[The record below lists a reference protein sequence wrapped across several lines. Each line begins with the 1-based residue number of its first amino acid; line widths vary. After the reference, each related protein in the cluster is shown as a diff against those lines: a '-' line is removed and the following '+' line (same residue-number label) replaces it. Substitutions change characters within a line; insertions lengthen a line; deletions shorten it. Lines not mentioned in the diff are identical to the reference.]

1 MFCAL
6 LLSLVLWIDLA
17 KGQFYPTC
25 AAQFQAYYQAIANS
39 IGSPQP
45 PGPALEPIIITP
57 FPGGIDISFN
67 FGSIARQYQSA
78 LTPGI
83 LNSPPI
89 INYVSF
95 IRPWCATSIE
105 VVCGGALLTS
115 LPKTAYCRIIDYDVH
130 AETAAGRFFLY
141 NPEAS
146 GIPLPATC
154 DGNLRVRMFGDF
166 VVGPGMPNTFLN
178 ESRYTYSLSG
188 LPLTLTNL
196 SLTDAITDYQTS
208 LCEPIYVAPILNIPE
223 NQTQLV
229 CADRD
234 ISCAITPRPGTNN
247 QQIAPTPSFA
257 CVGSIPGEEG
267 EYMVWHISFLG
278 QANNLKL
285 INYCVKFCAQF
296 DDACNTT
303 TGFECRQG
311 YPGTRAQ
318 WRSNYTSFDSV
329 IAILFPNDATATIT
343 FFNPHYVPAVT
354 DPFIREVPCICS
366 LSVDC
371 LADGRIDFQNEV
383 SKVLQPNNAPPRVNA
398 TTPIYI
404 LPGQQ
409 RINVSAW
416 ASFDPDRLPNPL
428 TFHWEVYN
436 TTPSP
441 VIIENADSPN
451 ATVVADFVL
460 GTYQLIVYVS
470 DGQIVYFAR
479 VNITVEANVIIV
491 VLPRY
496 IEVQYVLLR
505 ECPSPLGSLPNSSVS
520 IPLNGSA
527 SYGLNPAIPLFY
539 NWTQTAGSN
548 ITVPFECDPVTVD
561 YYPVEAL
568 YDTNTSILKFVP
580 PAYGIYTFRL
590 TVCDNGTSPCRFQE
604 IHVSVELNFDGPNS
618 TKNNYTDYPDA
629 PTFNVSNGSVPTISF
644 PPTTSGGGVTFQ
656 PLPRPPI
663 FFVPTPEPLPSST
676 NATSFFPRLPPP
688 SAAELALL
696 FFALICAILI
706 WFLLFSFCLSQ
717 LRNDHR
723 SYFDRTPIYQPP
735 NQY

>member
-1 MFCAL
+1 MLRVL
-6 LLSLVLWIDLA
+6 LLSLILWIGIS
-17 KGQFYPTC
+17 KGQYPTC
-25 AAQFQAYYQAIANS
+25 AAQFQAYYQG
-39 IGSPQP
+39 IGNLIRSPLP
-45 PGPALEPIIITP
+45 PGTALEPIIITT
-57 FPGGIDISFN
+57 FAGGINISFN
-67 FGSIARQYQSA
+67 FGSVARQYQSA

-83 LNSPPI
+83 LTSPPI

-95 IRPWCATSIE
+95 IRPWCTTSIE

-130 AETAAGRFFLY
+130 AEPAAGRFFLY

-146 GIPLPATC
+146 GIPLPASC
-154 DGNLRVRMFGDF
+154 DGNLKVRMFGEF
-166 VVGPGMPNTFLN
+166 VVGPGVPNSFLN
-178 ESRYTYSLSG
+178 ESRYSYSLRG
-188 LPLTLTNL
+188 LPREFRNL

-208 LCEPIYVAPILNIPE
+208 LCEPIYVDTNLDNIPD

-229 CADRD
+229 CGDKD
-234 ISCAITPRPGTNN
+234 ISCAVVPRPGTNN

-257 CVGSIPGEEG
+257 CVGSVPGEAG
-267 EYMVWHISFLG
+267 QFMVWHISFLG
-278 QANNLKL
+278 QANSLKL
-285 INYCVKFCAQF
+285 INYGVKFCAQF

-303 TGFECRQG
+303 TGFTNRQG
-311 YPGTRAQ
+311 FPGTRVQ
-318 WRSNYTSFDSV
+318 WRSNFTGFDSV
-329 IAILFPNDATATIT
+329 IVILFPTIPGSIT

-354 DPFIREVPCICS
+354 DPFIRQVPCICG

-371 LADGRIDFQNEV
+371 TATGRIDFDSEY

-398 TTPIYI
+398 TTPIFI

-416 ASFDPDRLPNPL
+416 ASFDPDRLPNTL
-428 TFHWEVYN
+428 TFRWEVYN

-441 VIIENADSPN
+441 VVIENPDSPN
-451 ATVVADFVL
+451 ATVVANFVL

-479 VNITVEANVIIV
+479 VNITAEANVIIV
-491 VLPRY
+491 VLARY

-527 SYGLNPAIPLFY
+527 SFGLNPVIPLFY
-539 NWTQTAGSN
+539 NWTQTSGSN
-548 ITVPFECDPVTVD
+548 ITVPFECDPSTVD

-568 YDTNTSILKFVP
+568 YDTNTSIMKFVP
-580 PAYGIYTFRL
+580 PVYGLYTFRL

-618 TKNNYTDYPDA
+618 TKDSYTDFPDA

-644 PPTTSGGGVTFQ
+644 VPTSGASFQ
-656 PLPRPPI
+656 PFPRPPS
-663 FFVPTPEPLPSST
+663 FFVPTAEPLPSST
-676 NATSFFPRLPPP
+676 NVTSFFPRLPPP

-696 FFALICAILI
+696 FFALICAILM